1 MLARLLH
8 AAQLSL
14 LILAYL
20 IALVAIPVILFLV
33 VTYPD
38 REPLICDRPVRFIAG
53 TEYRTE
59 LCFRVNFDHGEEHGR
74 LRVYSVDQSRLLAQ
88 RTFLILRD
96 SRLGEI
102 EYLPDAIRYTDA
114 TKTQNIDLP
123 EEKFLRF
130 PPTRW
135 DWLTANFVRLT
146 YDP

>member
-1 MLARLLH
+1 MLKRLFQTAH
-8 AAQLSL
+8 ISL

-20 IALVAIPVILFLV
+20 FALVAIPFGLFLAA
-33 VTYPD
+33 TYSD
-38 REPLICDRPVRFIAG
+38 REARVCDRPVRTFSG
-53 TEYRTE
+53 VEYRTE
-59 LCFRVNFDHGEEHGR
+59 LCFHVNFETGEERGR

-88 RTFLILRD
+88 RSFLILRF

-102 EYLPDAIRYTDA
+102 EYLADGIRYTDA

-130 PPTRW
+130 PPTYW